1 MAEIAYRKTLE
12 FDGPIGLT
20 WRRIV
25 NLIQHANPI
34 IYFLQCQLLAIL
46 SFLDDQI
53 LVFQKTIEKVF
64 PPSSHLFVKND
75 DLVLLIMSL
84 PEKFNVALNKFPE
97 IIHQIPGFDFV
108 LKYLNWWLNCLVSI
122 LSKCGLNK
130 GIKLISTSDLCEVQS
145 KSDATKVVATNEGS
159 SYKEALMNND
169 DVDEGDV
176 NNASVNQKMSSYMEA
191 LILNDDGDEGDVN
204 ACANQER
211 GSCKEALLRN
221 DKDEVENDEAGRNG
235 RVKEDNDDD
244 IMGMFESRWAQ

>member
-1 MAEIAYRKTLE
+1 M
-12 FDGPIGLT
+12 
-20 WRRIV
+20 
-25 NLIQHANPI
+25 
-34 IYFLQCQLLAIL
+34 
-46 SFLDDQI
+46 
-53 LVFQKTIEKVF
+53 
-64 PPSSHLFVKND
+64 
-75 DLVLLIMSL
+75 
-84 PEKFNVALNKFPE
+84 
-97 IIHQIPGFDFV
+97 
-108 LKYLNWWLNCLVSI
+108 VSI

-191 LILNDDGDEGDVN
+191 LILNDDGDVN